1 MAGSI
6 TSADSYRVFAKA
18 EIDLLL
24 VGDVAV
30 GNLAEIVQRLFSN
43 TAEITITISDV
54 KNAAVFLDDF
64 TFNMIF
70 LKMNSLPTTEE
81 LEAIKLIRFGKKK
94 NIHLL
99 FVFIIPENFED
110 CISGH
115 GADIILT
122 EPLTMEKMSIVLNY
136 WKTFFSKTA
145 KNENIVRGEDSKPSL
160 QRPFNENPRDGS
172 TDLVLHSSSSLG
184 DSHGVGQKTSLSDSR
199 KSKKISLLHSSKEKL
214 RRERI
219 KDCCEQLRTL
229 LPYIKG
235 RKNDAASILE
245 ATVDYVKCI
254 RERIPPTI
262 LVQITKVL
270 QSNRRFCKKQQVAS
284 QPFLPSTV
292 MAQRESNV
300 VTSIQSPMK
309 EIRFLA
315 NKCLNVYALPASEYP
330 LDEPLKGDGHSS
342 STSQNASGDI
352 YKIIPTEMLS
362 LNSLHTDQSVSYY
375 AKLVPS
381 HEDAAIANQSFS
393 INFSSV
399 LPKVSRFP
407 SHYYSSALGQTR
419 PQHHKYLHQSW
430 AC

>member
-1 MAGSI
+1 MEGSI
-6 TSADSYRVFAKA
+6 TSADHYGVFEKA

-30 GNLAEIVQRLFSN
+30 GTLADIIQRLFSN

-54 KNAAVFLDDF
+54 KNALIFLDDF

-94 NIHLL
+94 NTHLL

-145 KNENIVRGEDSKPSL
+145 KIENVTRREDF
-160 QRPFNENPRDGS
+160 RPFQQRSFNETQRDGS
-172 TDLVLHSSSSLG
+172 TDLDPHSSTSLG
-184 DSHGVGQKTSLSDSR
+184 DNPGVGQKTSLSDSR

-219 KDCCEQLRTL
+219 KECCEQLRTL

-235 RKNDAASILE
+235 RKNDAASVLE

-254 RERIPPTI
+254 RERIPPAI
-262 LVQITKVL
+262 MVQITKVL
-270 QSNRRFCKKQQVAS
+270 QSNRRFCKRQPVAS
-284 QPFLPSTV
+284 QLLPSTV
-292 MAQRESNV
+292 MTQREDNE
-300 VTSIQSPMK
+300 VTSMQSPVK

-315 NKCLNVYALPASEYP
+315 NKCLNVYSLPASECP
-330 LDEPLKGDGHSS
+330 LDEALKGHSS
-342 STSQNASGDI
+342 STSQNAAGDI

-362 LNSLHTDQSVSYY
+362 FNSLHTDHSVRYYTKVAPSY
-375 AKLVPS
+375 
-381 HEDAAIANQSFS
+381 EAATLTNQSFS

-407 SHYYSSALGQTR
+407 SHYYSSALGQACS
-419 PQHHKYLHQSW
+419 QHHKCLHQSL

>member
-1 MAGSI
+1 MAGSL
-6 TSADSYRVFAKA
+6 TSADRYRVLAKA

-54 KNAAVFLDDF
+54 KSASVFLDDF

-145 KNENIVRGEDSKPSL
+145 KNENIIRGEDSKPYL
-160 QRPFNENPRDGS
+160 QRPFNESPRDGS
-172 TDLVLHSSSSLG
+172 IDLVPHSSNSLG
-184 DSHGVGQKTSLSDSR
+184 DNPGVGQKTSLSDSR

-262 LVQITKVL
+262 MVQITKVL

-284 QPFLPSTV
+284 PPFLPSTV
-292 MAQRESNV
+292 MKQRESNV
-300 VTSIQSPMK
+300 VTSMQSPVK

-315 NKCLNVYALPASEYP
+315 NKCLNVYSFPASECT
-330 LDEPLKGDGHSS
+330 LDEALKGHSS
-342 STSQNASGDI
+342 STSQNPPGDM

-362 LNSLHTDQSVSYY
+362 LNSLHTDQSVRYF
-375 AKLVPS
+375 AKVVPS
-381 HEDAAIANQSFS
+381 YEATTLTNQSFS

-399 LPKVSRFP
+399 LPKLSSFP
-407 SHYYSSALGQTR
+407 HYYSSALSQTCP
-419 PQHHKYLHQSW
+419 PQHKCLHQSW

>member
-1 MAGSI
+1 MADSI
-6 TSADSYRVFAKA
+6 TSADHYRVFDKA

-30 GNLAEIVQRLFSN
+30 GTLADIIQRLFSN

-54 KNAAVFLDDF
+54 KNALIFLDDF

-94 NIHLL
+94 NTHLL

-145 KNENIVRGEDSKPSL
+145 QIENVIRREGFRPSQ
-160 QRPFNENPRDGS
+160 QRSFNETPRDGS
-172 TDLVLHSSSSLG
+172 TDLDPHSSTSLG
-184 DSHGVGQKTSLSDSR
+184 DSPGVGQKASLSDSR

-219 KDCCEQLRTL
+219 KECCEQLRTL

-235 RKNDAASILE
+235 RKNDAASVLE

-254 RERIPPTI
+254 RERIPPAI
-262 LVQITKVL
+262 MVQITKVL
-270 QSNRRFCKKQQVAS
+270 QSNRRFCKRQPVAS

-292 MAQRESNV
+292 MTQREGNE
-300 VTSIQSPMK
+300 VTSMQSPVK

-315 NKCLNVYALPASEYP
+315 NKCLNVYSLPASECP
-330 LDEPLKGDGHSS
+330 LDEALKGHSS
-342 STSQNASGDI
+342 STSQNAAGDM

-362 LNSLHTDQSVSYY
+362 LNSLHTDHSVRYY
-375 AKLVPS
+375 AKVAPS
-381 HEDAAIANQSFS
+381 YEAATLTNQSFS

-407 SHYYSSALGQTR
+407 SHYYSSALGQAC
-419 PQHHKYLHQSW
+419 PQHHKCLHQSL

>member
-1 MAGSI
+1 MAGSM
-6 TSADSYRVFAKA
+6 TSEDHYRVFAKA

-43 TAEITITISDV
+43 TAEITITVSDV
-54 KNAAVFLDDF
+54 KSASVFLDDF

-70 LKMNSLPTTEE
+70 LKMNSLPTAEE

-99 FVFIIPENFED
+99 FVFIIPEDFED

-145 KNENIVRGEDSKPSL
+145 KNENIITGEDSRPSL
-160 QRPFNENPRDGS
+160 QRPFNESLRDDS
-172 TDLVLHSSSSLG
+172 TDLVPHSSSSLG
-184 DSHGVGQKTSLSDSR
+184 DIPEVEQKTSLPDSR
-199 KSKKISLLHSSKEKL
+199 KNKKISLLHSSKEKL

-235 RKNDAASILE
+235 RKNDAASVLE

-254 RERIPPTI
+254 QERIPPTI
-262 LVQITKVL
+262 MIQITNML
-270 QSNRRFCKKQQVAS
+270 QSNRRFCKKQPVAS
-284 QPFLPSTV
+284 QPFFPSTV
-292 MAQRESNV
+292 RTQRDSNV
-300 VTSIQSPMK
+300 ITGMQSPVK

-315 NKCLNVYALPASEYP
+315 NKCLNVYSLPASEYP
-330 LDEPLKGDGHSS
+330 LEEALKASERIPSFLFAFFTAALSVFSGSYGNCFSLPLL
-342 STSQNASGDI
+342 
-352 YKIIPTEMLS
+352 ELLS
-362 LNSLHTDQSVSYY
+362 
-375 AKLVPS
+375 AP
-381 HEDAAIANQSFS
+381 
-393 INFSSV
+393 
-399 LPKVSRFP
+399 
-407 SHYYSSALGQTR
+407 
-419 PQHHKYLHQSW
+419 
-430 AC
+430 

>member
-1 MAGSI
+1 RNSEGLLPEFFLL
-6 TSADSYRVFAKA
+6 DKR

-54 KNAAVFLDDF
+54 KSASVFLDDF

-136 WKTFFSKTA
+136 WKTFFSKTG
-145 KNENIVRGEDSKPSL
+145 NSN
-160 QRPFNENPRDGS
+160 
-172 TDLVLHSSSSLG
+172 SLG
-184 DSHGVGQKTSLSDSR
+184 DNPGVGQKTSLSDSR

-214 RRERI
+214 RSRERI

-262 LVQITKVL
+262 MIQITKVL
-270 QSNRRFCKKQQVAS
+270 QSNRRFCKKQQVAN

-292 MAQRESNV
+292 RTQRESNV
-300 VTSIQSPMK
+300 VTSMQSPMK

-315 NKCLNVYALPASEYP
+315 NKCLNVYSLPGSERP
-330 LDEPLKGDGHSS
+330 LDEALKGDGRCLLNFLQIVC
-342 STSQNASGDI
+342 TRVYINR
-352 YKIIPTEMLS
+352 YII
-362 LNSLHTDQSVSYY
+362 
-375 AKLVPS
+375 
-381 HEDAAIANQSFS
+381 
-393 INFSSV
+393 
-399 LPKVSRFP
+399 
-407 SHYYSSALGQTR
+407 
-419 PQHHKYLHQSW
+419 
-430 AC
+430 

>member
-6 TSADSYRVFAKA
+6 TSADRYRVFAKA

-30 GNLAEIVQRLFSN
+30 GNLAEIVQKLFSN

-54 KNAAVFLDDF
+54 KSASVFLDDF

-145 KNENIVRGEDSKPSL
+145 KNENIIRGEDSRPSL
-160 QRPFNENPRDGS
+160 QRPFNESLKDGS
-172 TDLVLHSSSSLG
+172 TDLVPNSSSSLEVIP
-184 DSHGVGQKTSLSDSR
+184 GVGQKTSLSDSR
-199 KSKKISLLHSSKEKL
+199 KNKKISLLHSNKEKL

-254 RERIPPTI
+254 RERIPPTVMI
-262 LVQITKVL
+262 KITEVL

-284 QPFLPSTV
+284 QPFFPSTV
-292 MAQRESNV
+292 RKQRESNV
-300 VTSIQSPMK
+300 VTSMQSPVK

-315 NKCLNVYALPASEYP
+315 NKCLNVYSLPASECP
-330 LDEPLKGDGHSS
+330 LDEALKGNSS
-342 STSQNASGDI
+342 STSQNAAGDM

-362 LNSLHTDQSVSYY
+362 LNSLHADQSVRYY
-375 AKLVPS
+375 AKVVPS
-381 HEDAAIANQSFS
+381 YEATALTNQNFS

-399 LPKVSRFP
+399 LPKVSRLP
-407 SHYYSSALGQTR
+407 SHYYSSALGQTC
-419 PQHHKYLHQSW
+419 PQHHKCLHQSW

>member
-6 TSADSYRVFAKA
+6 TSADRYGGFAKA

-30 GNLAEIVQRLFSN
+30 GNLAEIIQRLFSN

-54 KNAAVFLDDF
+54 KSAAVFLDDF

-136 WKTFFSKTA
+136 WKSFFSKNA
-145 KNENIVRGEDSKPSL
+145 KDDNIFRGEDSRSSL
-160 QRPFNENPRDGS
+160 QRSFNASPRDGS
-172 TDLVLHSSSSLG
+172 TDLVPHSSNSLG
-184 DSHGVGQKTSLSDSR
+184 DNPGVGQKTSLSDSR
-199 KSKKISLLHSSKEKL
+199 KNKKISLLHSSKEKL

-254 RERIPPTI
+254 RERIPPAI
-262 LVQITKVL
+262 MVQITKML
-270 QSNRRFCKKQQVAS
+270 QSNRRFCKKQHVAN
-284 QPFLPSTV
+284 QPFLSSTV
-292 MAQRESNV
+292 KTQRERNV
-300 VTSIQSPMK
+300 VTNRQSPVK
-309 EIRFLA
+309 EIRFLG
-315 NKCLNVYALPASEYP
+315 NKCLNVYSLPASECP
-330 LDEPLKGDGHSS
+330 LDEALKGHSS
-342 STSQNASGDI
+342 STSQNAVGDM

-362 LNSLHTDQSVSYY
+362 LNSLHADQPVRYY
-375 AKLVPS
+375 AKVVPS
-381 HEDAAIANQSFS
+381 YEATTLANQSFS

-407 SHYYSSALGQTR
+407 SHYYSSALGQTCS
-419 PQHHKYLHQSW
+419 QHHKCLHQSW